1 MVALTDIVSTSLLNM
16 AGGTH
21 GTGMLAGGFA
31 PWFGFPIML
40 LLVGLLVYA
49 VYRVAQSPT
58 QPSAQTK
65 TDTALSLLRQRYA
78 SGEIDEEEFRNR
90 KAQLEA

>member
-1 MVALTDIVSTSLLNM
+1 MVALTGIASISLLSM

-21 GTGMLAGGFA
+21 GTGMVAGGFA

-49 VYRVAQSPT
+49 VYRVV
-58 QPSAQTK
+58 QPSTQQSTSDDSDA
-65 TDTALSLLRQRYA
+65 ALSLLRQRYA
-78 SGEIDEEEFRNR
+78 SGEIDDEEFRSR
-90 KAQLEA
+90 KTQLET